1 MTQAWAR
8 LRMGF
13 RLNQMAHLVL
23 FLIWLGSMA
32 MFLLGVNA
40 FDRSKGGY
48 LLLFLPLYPFI
59 AIFGMWMDG
68 KAAKGQGGQD

>member
-1 MTQAWAR
+1 
-8 LRMGF
+8 
-13 RLNQMAHLVL
+13 MAHLVL